1 MQGAGSQTYAR
12 RVKGLWVLAALLLP
26 AGIASQAFACGT
38 CSVGDPTLTVVGFE
52 QPKAHRFR
60 TSATVRHRND
70 RIGEPRVDELTLSEQ
85 RMELAA
91 AYSPI
96 DRFTLSMM
104 MPLVH
109 RFVTAVNLAEA
120 DIWAP
125 GDLELRLRAVVWRD
139 RKFAPRHLVSL
150 IGGLEFPTSSVE
162 TDAQGVP
169 LPLEFQAGTG
179 SWDPIAGVSYTM
191 FSDPWSV
198 YVSSVAIFPTKG
210 VSNTQTGIS
219 VRQTALG
226 QFQPWRFLGFQA
238 GAEVRIDQPGTIAG
252 VRDPNTG
259 GLITYGTLGF
269 IALPHDKVILH
280 ATAALP
286 LIQRLDG
293 NHREGFAFT
302 AGLVYEI

>member
-1 MQGAGSQTYAR
+1 
-12 RVKGLWVLAALLLP
+12 VFAALLVP
-26 AGIASQAFACGT
+26 AGIASDAFACGT
-38 CSVGDPTLTVVGFE
+38 CSVGDPTLTVVGLE
-52 QPKAHRFR
+52 QPKANRFR
-60 TSATVRHRND
+60 ASATVRYRND
-70 RIGEPRVDELTLSEQ
+70 RIGEPDVDELTLSEQ

-91 AYSPI
+91 AYAPT
-96 DRFTLSMM
+96 DRFTVSVM

-109 RFVTAVNLAEA
+109 RLVTAVNLAEA

-125 GDLELRLRAVVWRD
+125 GDLEMRLRGVVWRD

-179 SWDPIAGVSYTM
+179 SWDPIAGVSYSM
-191 FSDPWSV
+191 FSDPWSM
-198 YVSSVAIFPTKG
+198 YVSSVAIFPTQG
-210 VSNTQTGIS
+210 IADTHSGIS
-219 VRQTALG
+219 ARQTVLG

-238 GAEVRIDQPGTIAG
+238 GLEIRIDQPGTIAG
-252 VRDPNTG
+252 IRDPNTG
-259 GLITYGTLGF
+259 GYITYGSLGL
-269 IALPHDKVILH
+269 IALPHDKILVQ

-293 NHREGFAFT
+293 DHHEGFALT